1 MGGRSQF
8 SNPKCAFLFNRRKG
22 LLSSCYLAVK
32 AIEQENA
39 GDQMCG
45 SRGRVSVE
53 T

>member
-1 MGGRSQF
+1 MTGRKI
-8 SNPKCAFLFNRRKG
+8 SNCKCAFLLNRRKG
-22 LLSSCYLAVK
+22 LLSSFFLAVK

-39 GDQMCG
+39 DVQMCG